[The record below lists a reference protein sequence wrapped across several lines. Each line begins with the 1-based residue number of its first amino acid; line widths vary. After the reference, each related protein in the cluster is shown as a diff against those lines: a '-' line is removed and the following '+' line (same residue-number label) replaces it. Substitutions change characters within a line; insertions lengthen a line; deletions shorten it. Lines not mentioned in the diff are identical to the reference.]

1 MQVNKQGDDNTNM
14 IFLSQVDY
22 LPYAAYLARQFLEL
36 ELVTVSGPQ
45 TDTLIY
51 GNRLKCP
58 TFFRKPLIAR
68 SIKLVSA

>member
-22 LPYAAYLARQFLEL
+22 L
-36 ELVTVSGPQ
+36 TVCGPQ

-58 TFFRKPLIAR
+58 TFFRKPLIAPI
-68 SIKLVSA
+68 IKLVSP